1 MVLVKS
7 FKEIFKL
14 KAKEANIISF
24 KVIVN
29 HSGAILTE
37 IGGIPED
44 RLHEVFKGDE
54 LKLVRKIVREAKPK
68 LEKMHDFLERE
79 LTAYS
84 AT

>member
-1 MVLVKS
+1 MKS

>member
-1 MVLVKS
+1 VVLVKS